1 MNSLEAPPLAAD
13 VEGTRTQ
20 EPGGLATIRF
30 PRCAH
35 CRRMKDDLVETLA
48 ERDRLAADRRIEAG
62 IVARQQ
68 AREESVSRPRP
79 SLLVDTTLAFL
90 RADLAA
96 RKDAALDR
104 MAEIS
109 KGARPVEGETYESLA
124 TVAHACDHALRQ
136 LPAWER
142 HMAGVLEIVESVRR
156 GFLAAMKDDLE
167 RRFSGAAE
175 VLRMVVAA
183 GGV

>member
-90 RADLAA
+90 RADL
-96 RKDAALDR
+96 DR